1 MMVLVVVSV
10 SIIEFNLIQLLPQNH
25 ESCDP
30 NNGGGVYNHIL
41 QWPKCVCV
49 CVCVHV
55 VCIHVLLCESANT
68 IRWLLWLVGVCVC
81 CRISTNR
88 SDTSGARNY
97 LSSSRNGIECERKV
111 ITIWF
116 TIIKNDEI
124 VCHAMG

>member
-49 CVCVHV
+49 CVFM
-55 VCIHVLLCESANT
+55 LCASMFCSVKVPT
-68 IRWLLWLVGVCVC
+68 PFDGCFGWLVCVC
-81 CRISTNR
+81 VFVAELAPIDPTPV
-88 SDTSGARNY
+88 
-97 LSSSRNGIECERKV
+97 EHE
-111 ITIWF
+111 
-116 TIIKNDEI
+116 IICLAHEM
-124 VCHAMG
+124 A